1 MSLLTSTKSVVHL
14 IFVPFLLLLSKVAVS
29 AAVANGELSTQHQ
42 LCRQEGFM
50 VKTCQHEIA
59 VRHDGRSE
67 SIPGGGNDERS
78 RFAAIEDF
86 DELRKVCDEL
96 ADSYTECRKMDLIEI
111 TRAETEVQ
119 FGGNRS
125 DGSRFN
131 HFYESDGSSHSSQ
144 PDKSD
149 LALVLVTVF
158 LVQLGW
164 IATVMKWKQRFN
176 GRNNI
181 ETEPT
186 PSETNAA
193 VGDNDTHSNA
203 TAELSQKKN
212 E

>member
-1 MSLLTSTKSVVHL
+1 M
-14 IFVPFLLLLSKVAVS
+14 FVPFLLLLSKVAVS
-29 AAVANGELSTQHQ
+29 AAVADGELSTQHQ
-42 LCRQEGFM
+42 LCKQKGFM
-50 VKTCQHEIA
+50 VKTCQQEIA
-59 VRHDGRSE
+59 VRHEGHSE
-67 SIPGGGNDERS
+67 SVPSGGNDERS

-96 ADSYTECRKMDLIEI
+96 ADSYTECRKKDIIEI

-119 FGGNRS
+119 FGVNRS

-131 HFYESDGSSHSSQ
+131 HFTESDGSSHSSQ

-164 IATVMKWKQRFN
+164 IATVMKWKQRFH

-181 ETEPT
+181 ETEQI
-186 PSETNAA
+186 PSETNTA
-193 VGDNDTHSNA
+193 VGDNGTHSNA
-203 TAELSQKKN
+203 TTELSQKKN